1 MALNIRRAKVV
12 LGGVLASMLGSGITS
27 ADEAK
32 APTTAIVKLTVID
45 ETGAQVALGGH
56 TVKWDEKAEVVI
68 DAGDHHHAVALALHR
83 GSAEN
88 AVDLAVAWSRDGKTV
103 VDAKKV
109 SAKLGESRKVAAP
122 DGKSAVVFVVE
133 TRGQIAVEDVDDPLA
148 GI

>member
-1 MALNIRRAKVV
+1 MPYDKTRLRFA
-12 LGGVLASMLGSGITS
+12 LGGVLASTIAIGTTA

-56 TVKWDEKAEVVI
+56 TVKWDESSELVI
-68 DAGDHHHAVALALHR
+68 DAGDHHHAVALALHH

-109 SAKLGESRKVAAP
+109 TAKLGESRKVAAA
-122 DGKSAVVFVVE
+122 DGKFAVVFVVE
-133 TRGQIAVEDVDDPLA
+133 SRGEIAVEDDDDPLG